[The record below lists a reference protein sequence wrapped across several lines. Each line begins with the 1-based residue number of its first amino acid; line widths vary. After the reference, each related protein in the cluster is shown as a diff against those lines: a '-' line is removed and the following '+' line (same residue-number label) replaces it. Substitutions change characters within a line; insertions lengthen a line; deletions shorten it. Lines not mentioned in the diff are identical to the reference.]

1 MSKVKISV
9 APKKFSATLIEKKLQ
24 RYIDKD
30 LQSATKLKEIL
41 QSNKTFRLGP
51 IVETRVASYKMGPS
65 SSTVISELVK
75 FSRTLSPTLLA
86 SNFDSC
92 ISNYLQNSCNMH
104 KLFGILAVIGGWVSQ
119 ITTGSAV
126 EVNINK

>member
-1 MSKVKISV
+1 LSKVKISV

-51 IVETRVASYKMGPS
+51 IVESKVASYKMGPS

-75 FSRTLSPTLLA
+75 FSRTLSPTVLA

-92 ISNYLQNSCNMH
+92 ISNYLQNSTTNIH
-104 KLFGILAVIGGWVSQ
+104 KLFGILAVIGGWVS
-119 ITTGSAV
+119 
-126 EVNINK
+126 

>member
-1 MSKVKISV
+1 VTAALSKVKISV

-24 RYIDKD
+24 RSIDKD

-51 IVETRVASYKMGPS
+51 IIESKVANYKMGPS

-75 FSRTLSPTLLA
+75 FSRTLSPLLLA
-86 SNFDSC
+86 TNFDSC
-92 ISNYLQNSCNMH
+92 ISNYLQNSSTNM
-104 KLFGILAVIGGWVSQ
+104 
-119 ITTGSAV
+119 
-126 EVNINK
+126 